1 MSVHCLCA
9 RCLEARED
17 VGFLGIRVVDSSEL
31 LCWWSA
37 SNPDPLEEQPLLLTA
52 EPSLQLLS

>member
-9 RCLEARED
+9 RCLESRED
-17 VGFLGIRVVDSSEL
+17 IGFLGIRVVDSSEL
-31 LCWWSA
+31 LRWWSA